1 MSTEADRTAGAAAPL
16 ERNAG
21 PLAGWWPVVAVAL
34 AVFMLLLQATVV
46 SVALPAIHR
55 DLGGDQTTLQ
65 WVVDGY
71 ALTLAALQLIGG
83 SAGDRFG
90 HRTVFVTGVT
100 LFAVASLASGLA
112 PTTGVL
118 VGAVAVQGAG
128 GALMFATTLALI
140 ARYYPGPSRG
150 TAFAIRGTVAGVAA
164 AAGPLLGGAITTG
177 LGWRWI
183 FFLNLPIA
191 AVTVVLA
198 AVSLRHEARPD
209 RGQRLDLGGAAAL
222 SAALVLLVL
231 ALLRGNDAGWD
242 SAQVLLL
249 FAGAVVGLVAFV
261 LVEHRHPAPLL
272 DLALFR
278 RRRFTGA
285 QVAAVAAQG
294 SLFPL
299 YVYLSLWFQ
308 GPLGYSALQTGLRF
322 LLITAPILLVGA
334 LVGILMDRF
343 GVARLVAAGLVVLG
357 AGLLLLCRLGP
368 TTGWTALVPGFLVV
382 GVGVGLTLPPLGA
395 LAVSVVEPSRVGM
408 ASGVNNTF
416 QQIGFS
422 TGIAGYGAVFA
433 HQLGAAHGGSAGYVA
448 GLDRLFLIAGTVA
461 LLGALLTALLSR
473 GTRR

>member
-1 MSTEADRTAGAAAPL
+1 LST
-16 ERNAG
+16 
-21 PLAGWWPVVAVAL
+21 
-34 AVFMLLLQATVV
+34 
-46 SVALPAIHR
+46 
-55 DLGGDQTTLQ
+55 
-65 WVVDGY
+65 
-71 ALTLAALQLIGG
+71 
-83 SAGDRFG
+83 
-90 HRTVFVTGVT
+90 
-100 LFAVASLASGLA
+100 
-112 PTTGVL
+112 
-118 VGAVAVQGAG
+118 
-128 GALMFATTLALI
+128 
-140 ARYYPGPSRG
+140 
-150 TAFAIRGTVAGVAA
+150 
-164 AAGPLLGGAITTG
+164 
-177 LGWRWI
+177 
-183 FFLNLPIA
+183 
-191 AVTVVLA
+191 
-198 AVSLRHEARPD
+198 
-209 RGQRLDLGGAAAL
+209 
-222 SAALVLLVL
+222 ALVLLVL

-249 FAGAVVGLVAFV
+249 FAGAVVGLVTFV

-285 QVAAVAAQG
+285 QVAALAAQG

-334 LVGILMDRF
+334 LVGTLMDRF

>member
-1 MSTEADRTAGAAAPL
+1 
-16 ERNAG
+16 
-21 PLAGWWPVVAVAL
+21 
-34 AVFMLLLQATVV
+34 
-46 SVALPAIHR
+46 VALPAIHR
-55 DLGGDQTTLQ
+55 DLGGDQTMLQ

-100 LFAVASLASGLA
+100 LFAVASLGSGLA

-118 VGAVAVQGAG
+118 IGAVAVQGAG

-140 ARYYPGPSRG
+140 ARYYRGASRG

-164 AAGPLLGGAITTG
+164 AAGPLLGGAITTA

-191 AVTVVLA
+191 AVTVLIA
-198 AVSLRHEARPD
+198 AVTLRREVRPD
-209 RGQRLDLGGAAAL
+209 RRQPLDLGGAVAL

-231 ALLRGNDAGWD
+231 ALLRGNDAGWG
-242 SAQVLLL
+242 SVQVLAL
-249 FAGAVVGLVAFV
+249 FAGAAVGLVAFV
-261 LVEHRHPAPLL
+261 LLEHRHPAPLL

-278 RRRFTGA
+278 RRRFAGA
-285 QVAAVAAQG
+285 QVAALAAQG

-322 LLITAPILLVGA
+322 LLITVPILLVGA
-334 LVGILMDRF
+334 AVGTLMDRF
-343 GVARLVAAGLVVLG
+343 EAYRLVATGLLVMG
-357 AGLLLLCRLGP
+357 GGLLLLCRLDAH
-368 TTGWTALVPGFLVV
+368 TGWTALVPGFLVV

-395 LAVSVVEPSRVGM
+395 LAVSVAEPSRVGM

-416 QQIGFS
+416 QQIGFG

-433 HQLGAAHGGSAGYVA
+433 HQLAAARGAADGYVA